1 MLDLTIDSLEI
12 YQMSTK
18 SLKTKI
24 SRLEFQIE
32 SGEIEE
38 DRVGEAEELITAL
51 QDELAMRE
59 D

>member
-18 SLKTKI
+18 ALKTKI

-38 DRVGEAEELITAL
+38 DRVDEAEELITAL

-59 D
+59 E

>member
-18 SLKTKI
+18 ALRSKI
-24 SRLEFQIE
+24 SKIEFLIE

-38 DRVGEAEELITAL
+38 EHLKEAEELAAAL
-51 QDELAMRE
+51 EDELAMRE
-59 D
+59 E